1 MSPIGTRRVETG
13 HSSKTKASAKRR
25 AKAQASAD
33 EKLRAAEAQRAADQA
48 APKGGDPRPSE
59 AAAAPA
65 AAAAKPAAPTAT
77 PAAAAF
83 PAAFA
88 PAFPNLMAPAIAAL
102 APNLPKLAIKT
113 GAEADG
119 APKPDIERMTYNM
132 ARLFEEG
139 GKALAATLKPP
150 EPGESKSDLSNE
162 ISNAVRSMSK
172 VAEHWLSDPAKTV
185 EAQSALVVSFLAL
198 LSNTLRRLSGEAAEP
213 VVPYDPADKRFTA
226 PEWREN
232 LVFDFLRQAHAISVS
247 WANGLIDRSDQLD
260 AHTRNKAKFYF
271 RQLASALA
279 PSNFF
284 ATNPEVLRETLE
296 SSGENLVRGAA
307 MLAKDLE
314 AGKGRLRITRYDASK
329 FEVGKNLATTP
340 GKVVFRNDL
349 IELIQY
355 APTTETVYKRPLL
368 IIPPWINKFYILDLT
383 AQKSFVR
390 YAVSQGLT
398 VFIVSWANPDSR
410 HRDKG
415 FEDYMRE
422 GIMAALDAIEKATG
436 ERNITAIGYC
446 IGGTLLAMTLAYMAE
461 TGDKRIESASFF
473 TTQTDFSQAGDLK
486 VFVDEQHLRDLEQ
499 KMAATG
505 FLESSSMANS
515 FNMLR
520 PEDLIWSFVINNYMK
535 GKPPLA
541 FDLLAWN
548 SDATRMTAANHI
560 TYLRDC
566 YFENKLA
573 RGLAEFGGKKLDL
586 KKVTIPIYH
595 LATREDHIAPARSVF
610 IGAKLFGGD
619 VRYVLGGSGHIAG
632 VVNPP
637 GKPKYQYWLGDRP
650 AGEFDEWLAKASEH
664 PGSWWPDWFAWIAA
678 QSDERVA
685 ARIPGEGQLPALCD
699 APGEYV
705 KVRY

>member
-1 MSPIGTRRVETG
+1 VAT
-13 HSSKTKASAKRR
+13 
-25 AKAQASAD
+25 
-33 EKLRAAEAQRAADQA
+33 L
-48 APKGGDPRPSE
+48 
-59 AAAAPA
+59 AAAFQSAFPSMVPPVTA
-65 AAAAKPAAPTAT
+65 AFPSGRAT
-77 PAAAAF
+77 PAKPPGGEAA
-83 PAAFA
+83 
-88 PAFPNLMAPAIAAL
+88 
-102 APNLPKLAIKT
+102 
-113 GAEADG
+113 G
-119 APKPDIERMTYNM
+119 APKPDIERITYNM
-132 ARLFEEG
+132 ARLVEEG

-150 EPGESKSDLSNE
+150 EPGESRSDLSNE
-162 ISNAVRSMSK
+162 ISNAVRSIGK
-172 VAEHWLSDPAKTV
+172 VVGLWLSDPAKSV
-185 EAQSALVVSFLAL
+185 EAQSALVAGFIAL
-198 LSNTLRRLSGEAAEP
+198 LSNMLRRLMGEAAEP
-213 VVPYDPADKRFTA
+213 LVPYDPADRRFAA
-226 PEWREN
+226 PEWRES

-284 ATNPEVLRETLE
+284 ATNPEVLKETWE

-307 MLAKDLE
+307 LLAKDLE
-314 AGKGRLRITRYDASK
+314 AGKGELKITRYDASK
-329 FEVGKNLATTP
+329 FEVGKNLAVTP
-340 GKVVFRNDL
+340 GKVIFRNDL

-355 APTTETVYKRPLL
+355 APMTETVYKRPLL

-383 AQKSFVR
+383 AEKSFVR
-390 YAVSQGLT
+390 FAVSQGLT
-398 VFIVSWANPDSR
+398 VFMISWVNPDSR

-422 GIMAALDAIEKATG
+422 GIMAALDAVEKATG
-436 ERNITAIGYC
+436 EANVTAIGYC

-473 TTQTDFSQAGDLK
+473 TTQTDFSEAGDLK
-486 VFVDEQHLRDLEQ
+486 IFVDEEQLRDLEQ

-505 FLESSSMANS
+505 YLEGSSMASS

-520 PEDLIWSFVINNYMK
+520 PEDLIWSFVVNNYMK

-548 SDATRMTAANHI
+548 SDSTRTTAASHI
-560 TYLRDC
+560 PYLREC
-566 YFENKLA
+566 YLENRLA
-573 RGLAEFGGKKLDL
+573 NGGAALGGKKLDL
-586 KKVTIPIYH
+586 KKVAIPIYH

-619 VRYVLGGSGHIAG
+619 VRYVLAGSGHIAG
-632 VVNPP
+632 VINPP
-637 GKPKYQYWLGDRP
+637 GKPKYQYWLGDQP
-650 AGEFDEWLAKASEH
+650 AGEFDDWLERASEH

-678 QSDERVA
+678 QSDDRIAE
-685 ARIPGEGQLPALCD
+685 RIPGEGQMPALCD

-705 KVRY
+705 KVRS

>member
-1 MSPIGTRRVETG
+1 MRPART
-13 HSSKTKASAKRR
+13 RR
-25 AKAQASAD
+25 AKETGQSNKGRDAARIEKGALHPRSAANEVDSRPASSFPD
-33 EKLRAAEAQRAADQA
+33 VAAL
-48 APKGGDPRPSE
+48 
-59 AAAAPA
+59 
-65 AAAAKPAAPTAT
+65 
-77 PAAAAF
+77 AAAF
-83 PAAFA
+83 QS
-88 PAFPNLMAPAIAAL
+88 AFPAMAPSAMAGFPLRPATS
-102 APNLPKLAIKT
+102 AKPS
-113 GAEADG
+113 GAKADG

-132 ARLFEEG
+132 ARLVEQG

-162 ISNAVRSMSK
+162 ISNAVRSIGK
-172 VAEHWLSDPAKTV
+172 IAEHWLSDPAKTA
-185 EAQSALVVSFLAL
+185 EAQSALVAGFIAL
-198 LSNTLRRLSGEAAEP
+198 LSNMLRRVMGESAEP
-213 VVPYDPADKRFTA
+213 VVPYDPADKRFAA

-284 ATNPEVLRETLE
+284 ATNPEVLKETWE

-314 AGKGRLRITRYDASK
+314 AGQGNLKITRYDASK
-329 FEVGKNLATTP
+329 FEVGKNLAVTP

-383 AQKSFVR
+383 AEKSFVR

-398 VFIVSWANPDSR
+398 VFMISWINPDSR
-410 HRDKG
+410 HRGKG

-422 GIMAALDAIEKATG
+422 GIMAALDAVEKATG

-461 TGDKRIESASFF
+461 TGDKRIESASFL

-486 VFVDEQHLRDLEQ
+486 VFVDEEHLRDLER

-505 FLESSSMANS
+505 YLEGSSMATS

-520 PEDLIWSFVINNYMK
+520 PEDLIWSFVVNNYMK

-560 TYLRDC
+560 AYLRDC

-573 RGLAEFGGKKLDL
+573 RGEAALGGKKLDL

-610 IGAKLFGGD
+610 IGAKLLGGE
-619 VRYVLGGSGHIAG
+619 VRYVLAGSGHIAG
-632 VVNPP
+632 VINPAS
-637 GKPKYQYWLGDRP
+637 KPKYQYWLGERP
-650 AGEFDEWLAKASEH
+650 AGEFDDWLAKASEH

-678 QSDERVA
+678 QSDEQVA

-705 KVRY
+705 KVRS